1 MVSLFTVRN
10 NCYVFVSIAN
20 QTHDESLSNKH
31 VHILQQNRKQ
41 LHNLGLT
48 QFGYVI
54 QHLIK
59 QKINDWIRFN
69 PFIFWI
75 KL

>member
-31 VHILQQNRKQ
+31 INILQQNRKQ

-48 QFGYVI
+48 
-54 QHLIK
+54 
-59 QKINDWIRFN
+59 
-69 PFIFWI
+69 
-75 KL
+75 